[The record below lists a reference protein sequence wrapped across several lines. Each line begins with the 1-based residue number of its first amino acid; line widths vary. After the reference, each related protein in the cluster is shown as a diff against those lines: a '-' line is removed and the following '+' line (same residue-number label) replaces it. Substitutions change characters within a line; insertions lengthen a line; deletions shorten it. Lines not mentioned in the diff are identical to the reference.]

1 VNERVVD
8 LGNLEAVFQTMSVE
22 EVEFLE
28 DKFDRPI
35 DDLVRP
41 GDRRGPLYR
50 AIVWLVLRRED
61 PDFTWEA
68 AGKVR
73 VDMGPAIANG
83 QGNGKPAIPPTAAAA
98 SARRRR

>member
-1 VNERVVD
+1 
-8 LGNLEAVFQTMSVE
+8 MSVE

-35 DDLVRP
+35 DDLLRA

-61 PDFTWEA
+61 PAFSWEA
-68 AGKVR
+68 AGKIR
-73 VDMGPAIANG
+73 VDMGSVVAANG
-83 QGNGKPAIPPTAAAA
+83 KGKPVIPPTAAAA